1 MRQIF
6 LSLRN
11 LRASTKSEGSMMP
24 PRRRSTKCRVDSGI
38 QTQKANVTDCRATPF
53 SPIDCHGDTN
63 APTHATPSPPD
74 YGLGAFI
81 PARPGRH
88 EGPPSARTHAYG
100 LAACRGGRA
109 ALPFWML

>member
-38 QTQKANVTDCRATPF
+38 QTQKANVTVCRATPF
-53 SPIDCHGDTN
+53 SPIDSTETRKQRRTQRPRSLTVVFANPFRQGLSATR
-63 APTHATPSPPD
+63 AP
-74 YGLGAFI
+74 
-81 PARPGRH
+81 
-88 EGPPSARTHAYG
+88 
-100 LAACRGGRA
+100 
-109 ALPFWML
+109 